1 MINWLCYTQN
11 TPSIFFLF
19 VCLFLFVY
27 IFCPIC
33 RLIMNVAEQVHLLF
47 QVTAEQLMEPDAHIH
62 PGITVCFPR
71 AIPLGG
77 QRQGTHCLTLSL

>member
-11 TPSIFFLF
+11 TSSIFFFCLF
-19 VCLFLFVY
+19 VFIYLY
-27 IFCPIC
+27 I
-33 RLIMNVAEQVHLLF
+33 LSNLQLMNVVEQVHLLF

-62 PGITVCFPR
+62 PGITVCFPC